1 MKRYDSKNEKIATIS
16 TFLLIPLSGL
26 VTDIYIP
33 SFPDMQ
39 KAFAVSSHGI
49 QLTLSY
55 FLISYGIAML
65 FVGPLVDSFG
75 RYRIIIGSLFIF
87 LLSSVAL
94 AYAPSITFVYSMRII
109 QGITTAFIVV
119 GKRAFLV
126 DIFSGA
132 KLRNYMS
139 TLSIVWAIAPI
150 SAPFIGGYL
159 QQIWGWT
166 ANFYLLALYAL
177 FVLVLELRYSGEA
190 LKTFKPFRAKEI
202 LTSYRTVLSAPDF
215 FIGLFVLGCA
225 YAMIMVFAM
234 SAPFIVENHFNFSP
248 VETGYCA
255 LLSGVGVMIGGF
267 IGKATIEKKLVIK
280 LFCAVAGIL
289 LLGVGMYVSG
299 FYIDH
304 IAVLM
309 IFVLLLHTAS
319 GFVYNAYFTY
329 CLTRFPAHAGVS
341 SGLTSGGSYLFTS
354 VLSFLMIS
362 TFTIT
367 QQTQLAQSYIGF
379 GLLIGAV
386 TLPLAFLFRKKERQL
401 VSTTDEI

>member
-1 MKRYDSKNEKIATIS
+1 MKLYDSKNEKIATLS

-39 KAFAVSSHGI
+39 KAFAVSSNGI
-49 QLTLSY
+49 QMTLSY

-65 FVGPLVDSFG
+65 FVGPIVDSFG
-75 RYRIIIGSLFIF
+75 RYRLIISSLILFA
-87 LLSSVAL
+87 LSNVAL
-94 AYAPSITFVYSMRII
+94 AYAPSIEFVYGMRIL

-126 DIFSGA
+126 DIFSGN

-139 TLSIVWAIAPI
+139 MLSIIWAIAPI

-166 ANFYLLALYAL
+166 ANFHLLALYAL
-177 FVLVLELRYSGEA
+177 LVLLLELRYSGEA
-190 LKTFKPFRAKEI
+190 MKVFKPFRAQEI
-202 LTSYRTVLSAPDF
+202 LSSYKTVLSAPDF
-215 FIGLFVLGCA
+215 FIGLFVLGTA
-225 YAMIMVFAM
+225 YSMIMVFAM

-267 IGKATIEKKLVIK
+267 VGKANIDKKLVNK
-280 LFCAVAGIL
+280 LICAVFSIL
-289 LLGVGMYVSG
+289 LLGIGMFVSG
-299 FYIDH
+299 QYMNH
-304 IAVLM
+304 IALLM

-319 GFVYNAYFTY
+319 GFIYNSYFTY
-329 CLTRFPAHAGVS
+329 CLTRFPTYAGVS

-354 VLSFLMIS
+354 ILSFLMVSIVSIQQQS
-362 TFTIT
+362 T
-367 QQTQLAQSYIGF
+367 LALSYIGF
-379 GLLIGAV
+379 ALIIAAAIIPLALLLRKTKARAV
-386 TLPLAFLFRKKERQL
+386 TLEEL
-401 VSTTDEI
+401 

>member
-1 MKRYDSKNEKIATIS
+1 MKYYDSKNEKIATLS

-39 KAFAVSSHGI
+39 RAFGVSSNGI

-65 FVGPLVDSFG
+65 FVGPIVDSFG
-75 RYRIIIGSLFIF
+75 RYRLITGSLIAFAI
-87 LLSSVAL
+87 SSLAL
-94 AYAPSITFVYSMRII
+94 AYAPSIEFVYSMRIV

-139 TLSIVWAIAPI
+139 MLSIIWAIAPI

-166 ANFYLLALYAL
+166 ANFYLLAIYAL

-190 LKTFKPFRAKEI
+190 LKTFKPFRASEI
-202 LTSYRTVLSAPDF
+202 LSAYKTVLSAPDF
-215 FIGLFVLGCA
+215 FIGLIVLGSA

-234 SAPFIVENHFNFSP
+234 SAPFIVENHFKFSP

-255 LLSGVGVMIGGF
+255 LLSGVGVMLGGF
-267 IGKATIEKKLVIK
+267 IGKAQIDKKLVSK
-280 LFCAVAGIL
+280 LIGAVICIIAAAT
-289 LLGVGMYVSG
+289 GMYITG
-299 FYIDH
+299 FYLDH

-309 IFVLLLHTAS
+309 LFVLLLHTAS
-319 GFVYNAYFTY
+319 GFIYNSYFTY
-329 CLTRFPAHAGVS
+329 CLTRFPNNAGVS

-354 VLSFLMIS
+354 ILSFLMVS
-362 TFTIT
+362 VLTI
-367 QQTQLAQSYIGF
+367 QHQTVLAQSYFGF
-379 GLLIGAV
+379 ALLIAAV
-386 TLPLAFLFRKKERQL
+386 TIPLAIIFRQKDKVLQKDTA
-401 VSTTDEI
+401 V